1 MTLQETVQT
10 IEAVRSAIESGGG
23 MAELAKLSDAAGV
36 PPKQVFSKAFEEKH
50 RVQISTVCQQYAMTG
65 EWPVLTPAQQLLVC
79 ERLQAAAL
87 HVHDDPRRARARIA
101 AGGGRPVRRSQAAD
115 VHPRLPAGLR
125 PPPRRHPQDLR
136 QCLLGLQQSRRPDPV
151 RRRLPVRNRSQ
162 KSP

>member
-79 ERLQAAAL
+79 ERLQAAASFL
-87 HVHDDPRRARARIA
+87 WILQNAAVIHGRSPLLIDPTAD
-101 AGGGRPVRRSQAAD
+101 RSKVLVFLLVD
-115 VHPRLPAGLR
+115 YWGLSYAEQWALKY
-125 PPPRRHPQDLR
+125 P
-136 QCLLGLQQSRRPDPV
+136 
-151 RRRLPVRNRSQ
+151 
-162 KSP
+162 